1 MFPISGTYG
10 VRFDDRCMEVAGAH
24 VIDSPALTALSHAG
38 GCGRKLAA
46 TELLPLLRSLPA
58 QRDPRMLVGAGTRDD
73 AAAFL
78 LRDDLALVQTV
89 DFFTPLVDDP
99 YDFGRIAAANALSD
113 VYAMGG
119 APLTAMNIVGFPLR
133 HLGRTVLEEILRGG
147 ADVVADAGAVVVG
160 GHTINDDEPKYGL
173 AVTGVVD
180 PSRMTTNAAGQ
191 DGDLLV
197 LSKPLGTGAI
207 VTARKRGQHSEEL
220 LREAVRI
227 MVELN
232 DQAAQ
237 VAVAAGVRAM
247 TDITGFGL
255 LGHLHNLALASG
267 VAAEIDAANV
277 PVIEGVA
284 PLLESG
290 VGLSSGTR
298 GNLEWAAEFTE
309 IDLAVEP
316 WQTRLLADATT
327 SGGLLAAAPPER
339 AGEPVG
345 VVVGRL
351 RAGEPGDITVH

>member
-1 MFPISGTYG
+1 MIAG
-10 VRFDDRCMEVAGAH
+10 MEAAGAH
-24 VIDSPALTALSHAG
+24 VIDSPALTALSLAG

-46 TELLPLLRSLPA
+46 TELLPVLRALPE
-58 QRDPRMLVGAGTRDD
+58 QRDPRLLVGADTRDD
-73 AAAFL
+73 AAVFL
-78 LRDDLALVQTV
+78 LRNELALVQTV

-113 VYAMGG
+113 IYAMG
-119 APLTAMNIVGFPLR
+119 ATPLTAMNIVGFPLR
-133 HLGRTVLEEILRGG
+133 DLGREVLEEIVRGG

-160 GHTINDDEPKYGL
+160 GHTINDGEPKYGL

-180 PSRMTTNAAGQ
+180 PARMMTNAGGQ

-207 VTARKRGQHSEEL
+207 VTARKRGERSDEL

-237 VAVAAGVRAM
+237 TAAAAGVRAM

-267 VAAEIDAANV
+267 LAAEVDAADV

-284 PLLESG
+284 PLLQSG
-290 VGLSSGTR
+290 VGVSSGTR
-298 GNLEWAAEFTE
+298 GNLDWAAEFAD
-309 IDLAVEP
+309 IYPSVEP
-316 WQTRLLADATT
+316 WRARLLADATT
-327 SGGLLAAAPPER
+327 SGGLLAAASAER
-339 AGEPVG
+339 ASELAGT
-345 VVVGRL
+345 VVGRL
-351 RAGEPGDITVH
+351 CAGEPGAIMVR

>member
-1 MFPISGTYG
+1 MLGG
-10 VRFDDRCMEVAGAH
+10 MEATVAH
-24 VIDSPALTALSHAG
+24 VIDSPVLTALSHAG

-46 TELLPLLRSLPA
+46 TELLAVLEGLPV
-58 QRDPRMLVGAGTRDD
+58 QRDRRLLVGVGARDD
-73 AAAFL
+73 AAVFL
-78 LRDDLALVQTV
+78 LRDDVALVQTV

-133 HLGRTVLEEILRGG
+133 DLGRGVLVEVLRGG
-147 ADVVADAGAVVVG
+147 ADVVGGAGAVVVG
-160 GHTINDDEPKYGL
+160 GHTINDGEPKYGL

-180 PSRMTTNAAGQ
+180 PARMTTNAGGR

-207 VTARKRGQHSEEL
+207 VTARKRGERSEEL
-220 LREAVRI
+220 LGEAVRV

-232 DQAAQ
+232 DCAAR
-237 VAVAAGVRAM
+237 AALAAGVRAM

-267 VAAEIDAANV
+267 LAAEIDAAEV
-277 PVIEGVA
+277 PVICGVA
-284 PLLESG
+284 ALLESG
-290 VGLSSGTR
+290 VGVSSGTR
-298 GNLEWAAEFTE
+298 GNLEWAAKFAS
-309 IDLAVEP
+309 IDSAVEP
-316 WQTRLLADATT
+316 WRARLLADATT
-327 SGGLLAAAPPER
+327 SGGLLAAAPPEL
-339 AGEPVG
+339 AGGLAG

-351 RAGEPGDITVH
+351 CAGEPGAVAVC

>member
-1 MFPISGTYG
+1 MFPTSVCALMLAG
-10 VRFDDRCMEVAGAH
+10 MEVAGAH
-24 VIDSPALTALSHAG
+24 LVDSPALTALSHAG

-46 TELLPLLRSLPA
+46 TELLCLLQELPV
-58 QRDPRMLVGAGTRDD
+58 QRDPRLLVGAGTRDD
-73 AAAFL
+73 AAVYL

-119 APLTAMNIVGFPLR
+119 VPVTAMNIVGFPLR
-133 HLGRTVLEEILRGG
+133 DLGREVLAEILRGG
-147 ADVVADAGAVVVG
+147 ADVVAEASAVVVG
-160 GHTINDDEPKYGL
+160 GHTINDGEPKYGL

-180 PSRMTTNAAGQ
+180 PARMTTNAAGK

-207 VTARKRGQHSEEL
+207 VTARKRGERSEAL
-220 LREAVRI
+220 LGEAVRV

-232 DQAAQ
+232 DRAAHA
-237 VAVAAGVRAM
+237 AVAADVRAM

-267 VAAEIDAANV
+267 LAAEVHADDV
-277 PVIEGVA
+277 PVIEGVV
-284 PLLESG
+284 PLLDSG
-290 VGLSSGTR
+290 VGVSSGTR
-298 GNLEWAAEFTE
+298 GNLEWAVEFAS
-309 IDLAVEP
+309 IHPSVET
-316 WQTRLLADATT
+316 WRARLLADATT

-339 AGEPVG
+339 ASALAGF
-345 VVVGRL
+345 VVGRL
-351 RAGEPGDITVH
+351 RPGEPGAITVR

>member
-1 MFPISGTYG
+1 
-10 VRFDDRCMEVAGAH
+10 MEAAGAH
-24 VIDSPALTALSHAG
+24 VLDPPALTALSHAG

-46 TELLPLLRSLPA
+46 VELLPLLEGLPA
-58 QRDPRMLVGAGTRDD
+58 QRDPRLLVGAGTRDD
-73 AAAFL
+73 AAVFS

-119 APLTAMNIVGFPLR
+119 APLTAMNLVGFPLR
-133 HLGRTVLEEILRGG
+133 DLGSAVLEEILRGG
-147 ADVVADAGAVVVG
+147 ADLVAEAGAVVVG
-160 GHTINDDEPKYGL
+160 GHTINDGEPKYGL

-180 PSRMTTNAAGQ
+180 PAWMTTNTAGRA
-191 DGDLLV
+191 GDLLV

-207 VTARKRGQHSEEL
+207 VTARKRGERSDEL
-220 LREAVRI
+220 LGEAVRV

-232 DQAAQ
+232 ERAAQ
-237 VAVAAGVRAM
+237 VATAAGVRAM

-267 VAAEIDAANV
+267 LAAEIDAADV

-284 PLLESG
+284 PLLESDIG
-290 VGLSSGTR
+290 VSSGTR
-298 GNLEWAAEFTE
+298 GNLEWATGFADIETT
-309 IDLAVEP
+309 VEP
-316 WQTRLLADATT
+316 WRARLLADATT
-327 SGGLLAAAPPER
+327 SGGLLAAAPPQR
-339 AGEPVG
+339 ASELVG

-351 RAGEPGDITVH
+351 CAGEPGAVMVH

>member
-1 MFPISGTYG
+1 MIAG
-10 VRFDDRCMEVAGAH
+10 MEVAGAH

-46 TELLPLLRSLPA
+46 VELLPLLRGLSP
-58 QRDPRMLVGAGTRDD
+58 QCDPRLLVGAGTRDD
-73 AAAFL
+73 AAVFL

-113 VYAMGG
+113 VYAMG
-119 APLTAMNIVGFPLR
+119 ATPLTAMNIVGFPPCD
-133 HLGRTVLEEILRGG
+133 LGRAVLGEILRGG

-160 GHTINDDEPKYGL
+160 GHTINDGEPKYGL

-180 PSRMTTNAAGQ
+180 PARMTANAAGR

-197 LSKPLGTGAI
+197 LSKPLGTGAV
-207 VTARKRGQHSEEL
+207 VTARKRGERSAEL
-220 LREAVRI
+220 LDEAVRI

-232 DQAAQ
+232 DHAARA
-237 VAVAAGVRAM
+237 AVAAGVRAM

-267 VAAEIDAANV
+267 LAAEIDAAEV

-284 PLLESG
+284 PLLESD
-290 VGLSSGTR
+290 VGISSGTR
-298 GNLEWAAEFTE
+298 GNLEWAAEFAE
-309 IDLAVEP
+309 IDMTVEP
-316 WQTRLLADATT
+316 WRARLLADATT
-327 SGGLLAAAPPER
+327 SGGLLAAAPPGP
-339 AGEPVG
+339 AGELAG

-351 RAGEPGDITVH
+351 CTGEPGAITVR

>member
-1 MFPISGTYG
+1 MIA
-10 VRFDDRCMEVAGAH
+10 DMEVAGAH

-46 TELLPLLRSLPA
+46 TELLPLLQGLPV
-58 QRDPRMLVGAGTRDD
+58 QCDPRLLVGAGARDD
-73 AAAFL
+73 AAVFL

-119 APLTAMNIVGFPLR
+119 APLTAMNVVGFPLR
-133 HLGRTVLEEILRGG
+133 DLGRTMLEEILRGG
-147 ADVVADAGAVVVG
+147 ADVVAEAGAVVVG

-180 PSRMTTNAAGQ
+180 PARMTTNAAGQ

-197 LSKPLGTGAI
+197 LSKPLGAGAI
-207 VTARKRGQHSEEL
+207 VTARKRGERSDEL
-220 LREAVRI
+220 LSDAVRV

-237 VAVAAGVRAM
+237 AAVAAAVRAM

-267 VAAEIDAANV
+267 LAAEIDAADV
-277 PVIEGVA
+277 PVISGVA
-284 PLLESG
+284 PLLERG
-290 VGLSSGTR
+290 VGVSSGTR

-309 IDLAVEP
+309 IDMAVEP
-316 WQTRLLADATT
+316 WRARLLADATT
-327 SGGLLAAAPPER
+327 SGGLLAAAPPGRTSEL
-339 AGEPVG
+339 AG

-351 RAGEPGDITVH
+351 CAGEPGAITVH

>member
-1 MFPISGTYG
+1 MIA
-10 VRFDDRCMEVAGAH
+10 DMEVMAAH
-24 VIDSPALTALSHAG
+24 VIDSPVLTALSHAG

-46 TELLPLLRSLPA
+46 TELLPLVNGLPA
-58 QRDPRMLVGAGTRDD
+58 QRDPRLLVGAGAHDD
-73 AAAFL
+73 GAVFL

-133 HLGRTVLEEILRGG
+133 DLGRDVLEQILRGG
-147 ADVVADAGAVVVG
+147 ADVVAEAGAVVVG
-160 GHTINDDEPKYGL
+160 GHTINDGEPKYGL

-180 PSRMTTNAAGQ
+180 PARMTTNAAGQ

-207 VTARKRGQHSEEL
+207 VTARKRGERSEEL
-220 LREAVRI
+220 LREAVRV

-232 DQAAQ
+232 DHAAQ
-237 VAVAAGVRAM
+237 GAVAAGVRAM

-255 LGHLHNLALASG
+255 LGHLHNLAFASG
-267 VAAEIDAANV
+267 LAAEVDVANV
-277 PVIEGVA
+277 PVIPGVA
-284 PLLESG
+284 ALLESG
-290 VGLSSGTR
+290 VGVSSGTQ
-298 GNLEWAAEFTE
+298 GNLDWAAEFAE
-309 IDLAVEP
+309 VGAVEP
-316 WQTRLLADATT
+316 WRTRLLADATT
-327 SGGLLAAAPPER
+327 SGGLLAAAP
-339 AGEPVG
+339 AGHASELAG

-351 RAGEPGDITVH
+351 CAGEPGAITVH